1 MGALRAKCALLLGVV
16 GLCALEVGAQ
26 IDYGNRLG
34 RRADERRVFS
44 AAGRSVLIDALDP
57 TIQRWYLPQELFTEY
72 GRRQWQ
78 YTNYARE
85 PFLRYVSRSQ
95 EGFYFYD
102 PYGDLITRG
111 WLIYDWRQT
120 QPLTSASNQLTKR
133 GEYLSWFNR
142 LIISSDISG
151 DYSYSI
157 VVGDE
162 LFTTLTPLTFRKTGF
177 NGVVTSLTS
186 QRLRATGLF
195 SRISSPIIDISS
207 DFPTRQLENATN
219 LSALRF
225 EADVSDHLTLGTTFV
240 NSHSNNGALESFQ
253 ESPFT
258 GLLTSGQLDRR
269 LELLV
274 VRLSDDSPEDDEGG
288 AVLFSDDLEITT
300 TLMRE
305 VAAGDSVILVPRDT
319 VITGSSIGYRPL
331 REGGK
336 VRDGFLTADG
346 SERITLKYPLAVED
360 GDDETGTLRLLLQ
373 QSLGLS
379 LAEAEDAVTA
389 IKKVRFRFIL
399 ANDYRVEVASDR
411 QTNPVDQPQFL
422 PVARAAGN
430 IKNRLNQQ
438 EVAFDYGLP
447 TASQLYGFTAEMR
460 DWYGFDFYGEFNV
473 STRYRKYPTTTL
485 KKHEAIAGIV
495 GDQHDV
501 AYMVNLARNIGPWRF
516 FFEGFGMDDGYSTNV
531 RPVDGRGLVDY
542 SPEAI
547 IQSYD
552 FVDDNDDNDRHPDQ
566 LRRFQGSLIPIPGQT
581 FRIRPN
587 GVADPAVFPGYDE
600 NGDFISD
607 FNQNSNGERQNFFP
621 DYDEPFLRYEVDR
634 PEFLFGIDLN
644 NNGWVDRFENDDE
657 PDYPYKKDHWGYNF
671 YTSVQVNPEIRLTA
685 GRLRQAMHQ
694 AARDNDTFYGIFT
707 LTKSH
712 PVLGRWRL
720 FDMVRKAEDNIED
733 HLVQWI
739 VPRAEFGQFS
749 ETTGSNVP
757 VPDLLAAENTWVN
770 TLYSDWE
777 YDSHRGWS
785 TRHRFKMDVWKQ
797 QEAEVILARDE
808 EGRVLLDD
816 EGAPV
821 MAFDPLGPEGR
832 NGRESSSFVGLIDKA
847 AYAFSWKSIAISP
860 RIKSEFMRRVPFSR
874 SAPQERSYD
883 VLYIVLANFPILHR
897 SYVQL
902 GVEGRYF
909 YDLEGDEGQLAAGEQ
924 TGDFRGT
931 VLACQLTSTRA
942 YSGYELTTQMG
953 VRFDRRSLEVKGG
966 DGERKTSGLVFLSVF
981 AGL

>member
-1 MGALRAKCALLLGVV
+1 MGAPRAKCALLLGVV
-16 GLCALEVGAQ
+16 VLCALEVGAQ

-177 NGVVTSLTS
+177 NGVVTSLAS

-346 SERITLKYPLAVED
+346 SEHITLKYPLAVED

-373 QSLGLS
+373 QGLGLS

-389 IKKVRFRFIL
+389 IKKVRFRLIL

-447 TASQLYGFTAEMR
+447 TANQLYGFTAEMR

-473 STRYRKYPTTTL
+473 STQYRKYPTTPL

-581 FRIRPN
+581 FRVRPN

-600 NGDFISD
+600 NGDFLSD

-712 PVLGRWRL
+712 PTLGRWRL
-720 FDMVRKAEDNIED
+720 FDMVRKAEDNIEN

-821 MAFDPLGPEGR
+821 VAFDPLGPEGR
-832 NGRESSSFVGLIDKA
+832 NGRESSSFVGLIDKVS
-847 AYAFSWKSIAISP
+847 YAFSWKSIAISP

-942 YSGYELTTQMG
+942 YSGYELTTQIG
-953 VRFDRRSLEVKGG
+953 VRFDRRSLEVKDG
-966 DGERKTSGLVFLSVF
+966 DGERQTSGLVFLSVF

>member
-1 MGALRAKCALLLGVV
+1 MGTLRAKCALLLGAVV
-16 GLCALEVGAQ
+16 LCALEVGAQ

-34 RRADERRVFS
+34 RRVDERRVFS
-44 AAGRSVLIDALDP
+44 AAGRSVLIGALDP

-120 QPLTSASNQLTKR
+120 QPLTSASNQVTKR

-177 NGVVTSLTS
+177 NGVVTSLAS

-195 SRISSPIIDISS
+195 SRISSPIIDISA

-219 LSALRF
+219 LSAFRF
-225 EADVSDHLTLGTTFV
+225 EADISDHLTLGTTFV

-274 VRLSDDSPEDDEGG
+274 VRLSDDSPEDGEGG
-288 AVLFSDDLEITT
+288 AVLFSDDVEITT

-305 VAAGDSVILVPRDT
+305 VVAGDSVAMVPRDT

-346 SERITLKYPLAVED
+346 PERITLKYPLAVED
-360 GDDETGTLRLLLQ
+360 GEDEAGTLRLLLQ

-389 IKKVRFRFIL
+389 IKKVRFRLIL
-399 ANDYRVEVASDR
+399 ANDYRVEIASDR

-422 PVARAAGN
+422 QVARAAGN

-447 TASQLYGFTAEMR
+447 TASQIYGVTAEMR

-501 AYMVNLARNIGPWRF
+501 AYMVNLARDIGPWHF
-516 FFEGFGMDDGYSTNV
+516 FVEGFGMDDGYSTNV

-566 LRRFQGSLIPIPGQT
+566 LRRFQGSLIPIPGQY
-581 FRIRPN
+581 FIIRPN

-600 NGDFISD
+600 NGDFLSD

-671 YTSVQVNPEIRLTA
+671 YASVQVNPEIRLTA

-707 LTKSH
+707 FTKSF
-712 PVLGRWRL
+712 PTLGRWRL
-720 FDMVRKAEDNIED
+720 FDMVRRAEDNIED

-757 VPDLLAAENTWVN
+757 VPDLLAAENTWIN

-777 YDSHRGWS
+777 YDSPRGWS

-797 QEAEVILARDE
+797 REAEVILDRDE

-821 MAFDPLGPEGR
+821 VAFDPLGPEGR

-847 AYAFSWKSIAISP
+847 SYAFSWKSISISP
-860 RIKSEFMRRVPFSR
+860 RIKGEFMRRVPFSR
-874 SAPQERSYD
+874 SAPEERSYD
-883 VLYIVLANFPILHR
+883 VLYMVLANFPILHR

-902 GVEGRYF
+902 GVEGRFF
-909 YDLEGDEGQLAAGEQ
+909 YDLEADEGQLAAGER
-924 TGDFRGT
+924 TGDFRGA

-942 YSGYELTTQMG
+942 YSGYELTTQIG
-953 VRFDRRSLEVKGG
+953 VRFDRRSLEIKDG